1 MGADGGAA
9 PLRAAIS
16 VHPCHHDAMA
26 GGDEGRRVDAMVDRM
41 FKALAEGDRDTAN
54 AMAGEI
60 LAVDRANPD
69 AGDLLAAPVGQGELR
84 RLTMLYA
91 DLVDST
97 ELSSR
102 LEPEVYR
109 AVVGRYRELVNA
121 TVETSGGHIGSTKGD
136 GLLAVFGF
144 PRAHEHDVLRAV
156 QAGLEITRD
165 VAALSERAHRQFAV
179 RVAVRVGVHRGLVYL
194 DVEQDDLYGLAA
206 NLTARLSS
214 IADPGTL
221 VVSTAV
227 EPLVRPYYDVEPRPA
242 QSVKGIAH
250 PVETFRVVTETRAW
264 TRPPREHLV
273 GRKHELNELR
283 AAWAEVEGGGG
294 ATVLLKGEAGI
305 GKSRLARTVV
315 EWAQLSDRTVVELFG
330 SPVHVDVGL
339 QPVRDLLNRN
349 CGIGRATSD
358 AERLALLTA
367 EIARRGLSAQA
378 VVPLLAPVLGIGAD
392 AGYQP
397 VQADGRK
404 LREAIVAAVGDYL
417 RGCLGS
423 GSAVL
428 LAEDVHWF
436 DNDTLD
442 VLRALVQDAP
452 AGLLG
457 VITSRVGVPLLDGVG
472 VGEISLAPLNAA
484 ETDDLI
490 HAIDPDMTAEQCAAV
505 RDRCDGIPLYIEE
518 IVAKMQLQPTDAAG
532 SVGVPDS
539 LYEALFARLNSVSVP
554 IRVVEAAAT
563 IAVDIDRRIMLAV
576 TELDEG
582 GLDAAIAELL
592 HERVLIHVGEDRWQF
607 RHELLREVAAELAP
621 PSLRSALHKR
631 TAEALES
638 LELGGEPAWSR
649 IASHYAQAG
658 CHVEAATAYERASG
672 DARLRGAL
680 AEARTHLSAA
690 IAQVEVADAGP
701 ERDELEV
708 GLRLRRGF
716 LAYAAEGA
724 SSENVASDYERCL
737 QLSRPDASADQLMAT
752 LSALYGYYAIRAELD
767 RVEQLLS
774 GVREAFVAERP
785 WFRPFNDAGFGMLA
799 WYRGE
804 YESARRWLANSAAS
818 RSDQDQLASEG
829 VWFLPNEATASVY
842 THLALAHYA
851 FGDLADA
858 EAELRRTEQHCA
870 DLPFPQGPF
879 SCAYARACEF
889 LMRIDAGQLDVAASV
904 AADLGRLSEQHGF
917 DSWALVSAVQGAF
930 AAALAAA
937 STGADAAM
945 LNPQIEALA
954 GYIGLFRQLEVV
966 ALVMSYDAW
975 LAGLMLAAGRPDDAR
990 ERIDVGLAEAART
1003 GMHYHDAEL
1012 RRLRAQTFDGPQRR
1026 DELAAAFELA
1036 RSQGA
1041 LIYELNCARDDFV
1054 DRGEP
1059 ARATLADV
1067 VGRFAEG
1074 STWPPLARAR
1084 ELLGD

>member
-1 MGADGGAA
+1 
-9 PLRAAIS
+9 
-16 VHPCHHDAMA
+16 MA
-26 GGDEGRRVDAMVDRM
+26 GGDEGRAVDAMVDRM

-60 LAVDRANPD
+60 LAVDRANTD

-84 RLTMLYA
+84 RLTMVYA

-121 TVETSGGHIGSTKGD
+121 TVESSGGHIGSTKGD

-156 QAGLEITRD
+156 QAGLDITRQ
-165 VAALSERAHRQFAV
+165 VAALSERAHRQFGV
-179 RVAVRVGVHRGLVYL
+179 RVSVRVGVHRGMVYL

-206 NLTARLSS
+206 NLTARLSG
-214 IADPGTL
+214 IADAGTL

-227 EPLVRPYYDVEPRPA
+227 EPLVRPYYETEPRPA
-242 QSVKGIAH
+242 QQVKGIAH

-264 TRPPREHLV
+264 TRSPREHLV
-273 GRKHELNELR
+273 GRQHELGALR
-283 AAWAEVEGGGG
+283 AAWAEAERGGV

-305 GKSRLARTVV
+305 GKSRLGRTVA
-315 EWAQLSDRTVVELFG
+315 EWTEQSGGVLVELFG

-349 CGIGRATSD
+349 CGISRATGD
-358 AERLALLTA
+358 AERLGRLTA
-367 EIARRGLSAQA
+367 EVERLGLNPRA
-378 VVPLLAPVLGIGAD
+378 VVPLLAPVLGIGAE

-404 LREAIVAAVGDYL
+404 LREAIVAAVGAYL
-417 RGCLGS
+417 RGCLGA
-423 GSAVL
+423 GPTVL

-436 DNDTLD
+436 DDDTLD
-442 VLRALVQDAP
+442 VLRALVHDAP
-452 AGLLG
+452 AGLLA
-457 VITSRVGVPLLDGVG
+457 VITSRVGVPLLDDTGAI
-472 VGEISLAPLNAA
+472 EISLAPLSAG

-490 HAIDPDMTAEQCAAV
+490 HAIDPEMSAEQCAAV

-518 IVAKMQLQPTDAAG
+518 VVAKIQLQPSDAAG
-532 SVGVPDS
+532 PVGVPDS
-539 LYEALFARLNSVSVP
+539 LYEALFARLNSVSGP

-576 TELDEG
+576 TELDADE
-582 GLDAAIAELL
+582 LDAAIIELL
-592 HERVLIHVGEDRWQF
+592 HERVLVHVGEDRWQF

-621 PSLRSALHKR
+621 PSLRTALHRR

-638 LELGGEPAWSR
+638 LAMGGEPAWSR

-658 CHVEAATAYERASG
+658 CHVEAATAYERASA

-680 AEARTHLSAA
+680 AEARAHLSAA
-690 IAQVEVADAGP
+690 IVQAEVADAGP

-724 SSENVASDYERCL
+724 SSENVANDYERCL

-767 RVEQLLS
+767 RVDQLLS
-774 GVREAFVAERP
+774 GVREAFLAERP

-804 YESARRWLANSAAS
+804 FESARTWLANSAGS
-818 RSDQDQLASEG
+818 RSDKDQLASDG

-842 THLALAHYA
+842 THLALAHYP

-858 EAELRRTEQHCA
+858 EAELLRTERHCA
-870 DLPFPQGPF
+870 DLPFPQGAF
-879 SCAYARACEF
+879 SWAYARACEF
-889 LMRIDAGQLDVAASV
+889 PMRIDAGELDRAASV

-917 DSWALVSAVQGAF
+917 DSWSLVSAVQGGF

-937 STGADAAM
+937 SAGADAAA
-945 LNPQIEALA
+945 LNAQIETLA
-954 GYIGLFRQLEVV
+954 GYVGLFRQLEVI
-966 ALVMSYDAW
+966 ALITSYDAW
-975 LAGLMLAAGRPDDAR
+975 LARLMLAAGRTDDAR

-1003 GMHYHDAEL
+1003 GMHYYDAEL
-1012 RRLRAQTFDGPQRR
+1012 RRLSALTFDGPERR
-1026 DELAAAFELA
+1026 DELATASALA

-1041 LIYELNCARDDFV
+1041 LIYELNCACDDFV
-1054 DRGEP
+1054 GRGGP
-1059 ARATLADV
+1059 ARAALVDV
-1067 VGRFAEG
+1067 VGRFADD

-1084 ELLGD
+1084 DLLGD